1 MAPTNGGV
9 LQVEHTTVD
18 LTGGI
23 TNAGNEPW
31 DPEAN
36 TALDNVE
43 SVSIVGQDDP
53 GVNITWDWV
62 NERFLVT
69 YADYDAAA
77 DGKLIDA
84 PAGTTAGT
92 VRVRV
97 EGRR

>member
-1 MAPTNGGV
+1 MVTNGGV
-9 LQVEHTTVD
+9 LQVEYAVVD

-23 TNAGNEPW
+23 TNLGNEPW
-31 DPEAN
+31 DPETN
-36 TALDNVE
+36 TGLTNVDAVE
-43 SVSIVGQDDP
+43 IVGQTDA
-53 GVNITWDWV
+53 GVNITWDYE
-62 NERFLVT
+62 NNQFLVT

-84 PAGTTAGT
+84 PAGTAAGK

>member
-1 MAPTNGGV
+1 MATNAGV
-9 LQVEHTTVD
+9 LEVTYAEVD

-23 TNAGNEPW
+23 ANLGNHPW
-31 DPEAN
+31 DPAAN
-36 TALDNVE
+36 TELDDPEAVE
-43 SVSIVGQDDP
+43 IVGQTDA
-53 GVNITWDWV
+53 GVNITWDHQ
-62 NERFLVT
+62 NDRFLVT

-84 PAGTTAGT
+84 PAGTAAGI

>member
-1 MAPTNGGV
+1 MVTNAGV
-9 LQVEHTTVD
+9 LQYEYVEVD

-36 TALDNVE
+36 TGLTNVE
-43 SVSIVGQDDP
+43 AVEIVGQTDA
-53 GVNITWDWV
+53 GVNITWDHV
-62 NERFLVT
+62 NSQFLVT

-84 PAGTTAGT
+84 PAGTAAGK